1 MKSKVICRVRRTEKN
16 SPANRNA
23 RLLQFVIFMFIFL
36 FSTLLEMYLKSFSH
50 FSPAYKIHLKNVLN
64 TYAMYFLSAKS
75 NIQMILATRV
85 TVFRYHVLH
94 SIVFN
99 NRIITVNFFKLMI
112 RLFYVCPFPICNNRI
127 NLMDA
132 IWQHFEW
139 GAIHQ
144 HEIVSRIF
152 HKLGKFLGKHKIII
166 FLYKN
171 NRISQRQKRILPVSS
186 HFSS

>member
-75 NIQMILATRV
+75 NIQMILTTRV

-99 NRIITVNFFKLMI
+99 NRIITVNFFK
-112 RLFYVCPFPICNNRI
+112 RI